1 MRLTVEILLKKH
13 WQREEN
19 ETGGDCLDR
28 TARRGRRTEER
39 EMTSMTYN
47 QEFRWI
53 CFKRRGLGDLSRGG
67 FVLNQGICFGGGFKS
82 WRICFKPGDLFE
94 WGI

>member
-28 TARRGRRTEER
+28 TARRGEEDRRE
-39 EMTSMTYN
+39 
-47 QEFRWI
+47 
-53 CFKRRGLGDLSRGG
+53 GDD
-67 FVLNQGICFGGGFKS
+67 VDDIQPI
-82 WRICFKPGDLFE
+82 IQVDLF
-94 WGI
+94 